1 LRNKQR
7 IFEDERCQTVRE
19 KKEKKNKQTVNRS
32 MDEKKRE
39 KVMKHDFLLDVR
51 NERNILYKQK
61 KNENSIFNQRYLY
74 IMSIPSR
81 KNNAL
86 TTTTNKKQ
94 NIQDI

>member
-7 IFEDERCQTVRE
+7 IFKDERCQTVRE
-19 KKEKKNKQTVNRS
+19 EKNKQTVNRS
-32 MDEKKRE
+32 MDEKKK

-61 KNENSIFNQRYLY
+61 TSLIFNLRYLY

-86 TTTTNKKQ
+86 TTTNKNNTFETFDK
-94 NIQDI
+94 

>member
-1 LRNKQR
+1 MLNSKRRRKKNQTNKQLT
-7 IFEDERCQTVRE
+7 DQWT
-19 KKEKKNKQTVNRS
+19 
-32 MDEKKRE
+32 KRE

-61 KNENSIFNQRYLY
+61 TNLIFNLRYLY

-86 TTTTNKKQ
+86 TTTNKDNTFETFDK
-94 NIQDI
+94 

>member
-19 KKEKKNKQTVNRS
+19 KEEKKTNKTVNRS

-61 KNENSIFNQRYLY
+61 KTKTKIQYSIKDIYTSCQSQVVK
-74 IMSIPSR
+74 IMH
-81 KNNAL
+81 
-86 TTTTNKKQ
+86 
-94 NIQDI
+94 